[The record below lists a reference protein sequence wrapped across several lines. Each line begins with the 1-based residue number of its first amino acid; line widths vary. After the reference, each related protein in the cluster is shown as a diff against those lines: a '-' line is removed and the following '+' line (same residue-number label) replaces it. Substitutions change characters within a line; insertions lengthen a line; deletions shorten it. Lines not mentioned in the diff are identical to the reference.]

1 LLEVGRGRAI
11 RVVGTPERAEVLD
24 AIGALIELGLRNGY
38 RRSDL
43 AGLLET
49 YPT

>member
-1 LLEVGRGRAI
+1 
-11 RVVGTPERAEVLD
+11 LD